1 MCGVAAHEG
10 GPGAAEERFRGLLE
24 AAPDAMVIVDDTGII
39 KLVNA
44 QTEALFGYQRGELLG
59 RPVELLVPGRFRAH
73 HAGHRD
79 GYANNRQVRPMGAG
93 LELHGLRKDGTE
105 FPVEISLSPLE
116 TADGLLVSAAVRD
129 VSDRKAAEERFR
141 GLLEAAPDAMV
152 IVDDTGIIKLVNA
165 QTEALFGYQRG
176 ELLGHPVEL
185 LVPGRFRAHHAGHR
199 DGYANNRQ
207 VRPMGAGL
215 ELHGLRKDGTEFP
228 VEISLSPL
236 ETADGLLVSAAVRDV
251 SDRKAAEERF
261 RGLLEAAP
269 DAMVI
274 VDDTGIIKLVNA
286 QTEALFGYQR
296 GELLGRPVELLVP
309 GRFRAHHAGH
319 RDGYANNRQ
328 VRPMGAGLELH
339 GLRKDG
345 TEFPVEISL
354 SPLETT
360 DGLLVSAAVRD
371 VSDRK
376 AAEERINE
384 LAALVESSQ
393 DAILAKT
400 LDGHITYWNA
410 AAQRLYGYT
419 RAEAMGRRVS
429 ILAPPERRDEINVLM
444 DRLRNGEKVEHFET
458 LRLTRSG
465 GLLDVDV
472 TLWPTRAANGTVTGA
487 CAIVRDISDRKQA
500 EAELTV
506 LYEQQRHIALTLQR
520 SLMGTPPAIPGL
532 ATASRYR
539 PATQGAGVGGDW
551 FDLIPLGAGRVGV
564 LIGDVMGRGLEA
576 AAVMGQL
583 RSAAHALAK
592 TGMQPRQL
600 MQALDTCVADLDVP
614 DQLVTCCYLVIA
626 ADAGEVTICSAG
638 HLPTLV
644 ATPGDGARALAA
656 PVNAPL
662 GVGDVLYQQSS
673 AVIPPGATLVLYT
686 DGLIETPGSDIEDQL
701 DQLTNTLSDLFATP
715 PELEAAADHI
725 LATLLPDV
733 EGHND
738 DVTLLLTRLPDAPLA
753 AVTTD
758 LPAIPDSVPEGRA
771 FLGKA
776 LSSWDCTGAADEA
789 LLLLS
794 EILTNAV
801 QHAQGPIGLHLRRTA
816 TDLTVEVS
824 DHSPHLPQPR
834 LAAEDEESGRGLI
847 LVRALADSWGVR
859 PTDEG
864 KTTWFTLGLQEKT
877 TR

>member
-1 MCGVAAHEG
+1 MDDTIEAAPAPATVHHGAEAGRAVPRRTGEG
-10 GPGAAEERFRGLLE
+10 AEERFRGLLE
-24 AAPDAMVIVDDTGII
+24 AAPDAMVIVDDTGTIR
-39 KLVNA
+39 LVNA
-44 QTEALFGYQRGELLG
+44 QTEALFGYRREELLG
-59 RPVELLVPGRFRAH
+59 RAVELLVPGRFRDHHTAH
-73 HAGHRD
+73 RE
-79 GYANNRQVRPMGAG
+79 GYADNRQVRPMGAE

-152 IVDDTGIIKLVNA
+152 IVDDTGTIRLVNA
-165 QTEALFGYQRG
+165 QTEALFGYRRE
-176 ELLGHPVEL
+176 ELLGRAVEL
-185 LVPGRFRAHHAGHR
+185 LVPGRFREHHAAHR
-199 DGYANNRQ
+199 AGYADNRQ
-207 VRPMGAGL
+207 VRPMGAEL

-251 SDRKAAEERF
+251 SDRKR
-261 RGLLEAAP
+261 
-269 DAMVI
+269 
-274 VDDTGIIKLVNA
+274 
-286 QTEALFGYQR
+286 
-296 GELLGRPVELLVP
+296 
-309 GRFRAHHAGH
+309 
-319 RDGYANNRQ
+319 
-328 VRPMGAGLELH
+328 
-339 GLRKDG
+339 
-345 TEFPVEISL
+345 
-354 SPLETT
+354 
-360 DGLLVSAAVRD
+360 
-371 VSDRK
+371 
-376 AAEERINE
+376 AEERINE

-419 RAEAMGRRVS
+419 REEVMGRHVS
-429 ILAPPERRDEINVLM
+429 VLAPAERQDEIAVLLC
-444 DRLRNGEKVEHFET
+444 RLRDGEKVEHFET

-465 GLLDVDV
+465 DLLDVDI
-472 TLWPTRAANGTVTGA
+472 TLWPTRAPDGTVIGA
-487 CAIVRDISDRKQA
+487 CAIVRDISDRKRA
-500 EAELTV
+500 EAELTM
-506 LYEQQRHIALTLQR
+506 LYKQQRHIALTLQR

-592 TGMQPRQL
+592 TGMQPRHL
-600 MQALDTCVADLDVP
+600 MQALEAVVADLDVP

-644 ATPGDGARALAA
+644 ACPGKDTEALPA

-662 GVGDVLYQQSS
+662 GVGGVLYEQSRS
-673 AVIPPGATLVLYT
+673 VIPPGATLVLYT

-701 DQLTNTLSDLFATP
+701 GRLTDTLSDLFTVGTD
-715 PELEAAADHI
+715 LEKAADHV
-725 LATLLPDV
+725 LAALLPDA

-738 DVTLLLTRLPDAPLA
+738 DVTLLLARLPEAPLA
-753 AVTTD
+753 TVATE
-758 LPAIPDSVPEGRA
+758 LPAAPESVPEGRA
-771 FLGKA
+771 FLGRA
-776 LSSWDCTGAADEA
+776 LASWDCTIPADDA
-789 LLLLS
+789 RLLLS
-794 EILTNAV
+794 EMLSNAV
-801 QHAQGPIGLHLRRTA
+801 RHAQGPIGLHLSRTA
-816 TDLTVEVS
+816 TELTVEVS
-824 DHSPHLPQPR
+824 DHSPQLPQPR
-834 LAAEDEESGRGLI
+834 IAEGDEESGRGLF
-847 LVRALADSWGVR
+847 LVRALADNWGVR

-864 KTTWFTLGLQEKT
+864 KATWFTLRL
-877 TR
+877 